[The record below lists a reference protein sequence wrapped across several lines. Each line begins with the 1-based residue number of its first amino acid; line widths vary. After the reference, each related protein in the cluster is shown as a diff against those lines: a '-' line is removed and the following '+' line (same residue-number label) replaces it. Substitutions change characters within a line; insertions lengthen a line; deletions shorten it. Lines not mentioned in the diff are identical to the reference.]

1 MKRTKKLI
9 ASVLVVIMLLTT
21 LMLSLA
27 SCGGEE
33 GTGGSGNGGTGKTVT
48 YSVTISTKAGMPFEK
63 LPVYVYEY
71 EDGSIGDLVD
81 NGYGATDA
89 NGKVSFNL
97 PDNKNYVV
105 KLSGIPSGY
114 DVKSFYPLVGG
125 NLDIQLSSAVI
136 ADTDLSGV
144 NYTLGSVM
152 HDFSVT
158 TTTGEIFTLSE
169 VLKEKKAVLI
179 NFWYTECSWCLT
191 EFPLMVE
198 AYEKY
203 KDDIAVIAL
212 DPPETSAQ
220 DTFEDI
226 QMFKSTYGLTFDVAQ
241 DLEGLNRAFGVVGYP
256 TSVMVDRYGVVTMI
270 EGGAITSQRAFDVLF
285 GYFTADNYQQTLVKN
300 YEDIV
305 PKEKPGFEMPSSEE
319 ISSVFD
325 KGSIQG
331 VEYLPYPDDAAD
343 EEKEYS
349 WPFVIDNYNGVD
361 CIRPSNVNKEASYSQ
376 LIFNVPL
383 KAGEVLAFDYL
394 SSTEKG
400 ADILYVVVD
409 GKDIYSISGPFE
421 RDMTDEEK
429 AKAEADNKWSTCY
442 TFVAVE
448 DGTYEV
454 GIVYQK
460 DSGDNLGDDT
470 VYLNNL
476 RIVSKSDIDK
486 PTYIYRFAATHP
498 DEYNEYQSYINPVYN
513 SNDGY
518 YHVNS
523 VNGPI
528 LLANLMGYTRFAD
541 DNTVYY
547 MAVEMYE
554 DRLLTDK
561 EFDTLIDYCS
571 YASNATIY
579 GASSVTPELKDLLVK
594 IANYYGV
601 ASNANDW
608 QRLCFYYD
616 AYATGGAQL
625 EDPIKGLSLASAY
638 DVILSN
644 KGDSDFPNS
653 FTYDRMIMPR
663 GLIAKF
669 TPTVSGTYRITSNSD
684 DPNNPGYG
692 LETDAWVFTDDGY
705 GNRVA
710 WYTYENTERMN
721 ISDTNNC
728 YMTLYLEAGKDYYI
742 DIAYYDVY
750 QEGTIKYRVERLG
763 GEGTYTFNLASPG
776 YFTTEI
782 KDDGSMSGWIIH
794 GGIDVVKGND
804 GIWREKRTDGRTG
817 SILYADFTMITP
829 IFERGPL
836 GELIEKGIFDFS
848 VDEDGNPVAGGED
861 LTALA
866 REVYSRRIKA
876 GYNSQLGETIRVGD
890 ERIGC
895 VVVTDD
901 VANLLQK
908 LMDKYTLM
916 NGDEN
921 GKLFSIENSWTKLC
935 YYHKYYCAATPK

>member
-1 MKRTKKLI
+1 MKRTNKLI
-9 ASVLVVIMLLTT
+9 ASVLVVVMLLTT
-21 LMLSLA
+21 LMVSLA
-27 SCGGEE
+27 SCGEDSGS
-33 GTGGSGNGGTGKTVT
+33 GSGNSGTGKTVT
-48 YSVTISTKAGMPFEK
+48 YSVTVSTKAGMPFEK

-71 EDGSIGDLVD
+71 EDGSLGDLVD

-97 PDNKNYVV
+97 PDNKQYAV
-105 KLSGIPSGY
+105 KISSIPSGY
-114 DVKSFYPLVGG
+114 DVKSFYPLVSA
-125 NLDIQLSSAVI
+125 NLEIVLSSSVI
-136 ADTDLSGV
+136 ADTDLNGV
-144 NYTLGSVM
+144 SYTLGSVM

-179 NFWYTECSWCLT
+179 NFWYSTCGPCVS

-203 KDDIAVIAL
+203 KDDLAIIAL
-212 DPPETSAQ
+212 NPPETAAQ
-220 DTFEDI
+220 DTLDDI
-226 QMFKSTYGLTFDVAQ
+226 KMFKSTYGLTFDVAQ
-241 DLEGLNRAFGVVGYP
+241 DLDGLNRAFGVSGFP
-256 TSVMVDRYGVVTMI
+256 TSVMVDRYGVVTVLHT
-270 EGGAITSQRAFDVLF
+270 GSITSERVFDVIF
-285 GYFTADNYQQTLVKN
+285 NYFTGDDYKQILVKEF
-300 YEDIV
+300 EDIV
-305 PKEKPGFEMPSSEE
+305 PKEKPDVEMPSSEE
-319 ISSVFD
+319 ISNVFD
-325 KGSIQG
+325 KGNIGG
-331 VEYLPYPDDAAD
+331 VEYLPYRDDVSAD
-343 EEKEYS
+343 EKEYS
-349 WPFVIDNYNGVD
+349 WPFVIDSYEGVD
-361 CIRPSNVNKEASYSQ
+361 CIRPSNTNKEGSFAQ
-376 LIFNVPL
+376 ILFNVPL

-409 GKDIYSISGPFE
+409 GKDIYSISGPYD
-421 RDMTDEEK
+421 RDMTPEEK
-429 AKAEADNKWSTCY
+429 EKAEANNDWSTCY

-460 DSGDNLGDDT
+460 DSSDNLGDDT
-470 VYLNNL
+470 VYLKNL
-476 RIVSKSDIDK
+476 RIVSESDIDK
-486 PTYIYRFAATHP
+486 PTFIYRFAATNP
-498 DEYNEYQSYINPVYN
+498 DKYNRYQDYIEPVYN

-528 LLANLMGYTRFAD
+528 LLANLMGYTRFDD

-554 DRLLTDK
+554 DRLLTDD
-561 EFDTLIDYCS
+561 EFATLIDYCN

-579 GASSVTPELKDLLVK
+579 GASSVTPELEELLVK

-601 ASNANDW
+601 SSNTNDW
-608 QRLCFYYD
+608 LRLCFYYD
-616 AYATGGAQL
+616 AYATGGLQL
-625 EDPIKGLSLASAY
+625 EDPIKGLCFASAY
-638 DVILSN
+638 DVILSS
-644 KGDSDFPNS
+644 KGSNDFPNS

-669 TPTVSGTYRITSNSD
+669 TPTQSGTYRITSNSE

-692 LETDAWVFTDDGY
+692 LETDAWVFTDDGQ
-705 GNRVA
+705 GNRVT
-710 WYTYENTERMN
+710 WYTYENIDRMN
-721 ISDTNNC
+721 KSDVNNC

-750 QEGTIKYRVERLG
+750 QEGTINYRVERLG
-763 GEGTYTFNLASPG
+763 GEGTYTFSLASPG

-782 KDDGSMSGWIIH
+782 KSDGSMSGWIIH

-817 SILYADFTMITP
+817 SILYADFTMVTP
-829 IFERGPL
+829 IFENGPL

-848 VDEDGNPVAGGED
+848 VDEDGKPVAGGED

-866 REVYSRRIKA
+866 REIYNRRIKV
-876 GYNSQLGETIRVGD
+876 GYNSQLGETIQAGD

-895 VVVTDD
+895 VIVTDD
-901 VANLLQK
+901 VAILLQK